1 MGKKY
6 ATLKDVAKLAG
17 TTASTVSYVL
27 SGKEGRYISQD
38 MRQRVMK
45 AVEQTGYVKSSAAS
59 SLKGKKRGIIAVL
72 VPQFSNQYFTRMILA
87 IEAEVE
93 KEEYILTI
101 CNTFDDP
108 KRENNIINRMLQ
120 HRVDGYILIPTV
132 QGYENTRKLRKMDV
146 PMVITDRPL
155 ETETDYDFVT
165 TDNYACGRLAAD
177 YLIENGHRHI
187 VYVDWNSG
195 IHDLERRRTAF
206 LDAVREAGIRE
217 EEVLIVSGDFSEE
230 TGYELTKQALET
242 RKDVTAVF
250 FGYNIQAKGG
260 VGYLKERGLLPGRD
274 ISVILIGSPE
284 WAVAGEN
291 DFAHICQQEYEQGK
305 LSAQLLLKSVNETK
319 QKQKQKIRL
328 EPSLYRGSSVVD
340 LRSKH
345 GVIT

>member
-27 SGKEGRYISQD
+27 SGKEGRYISED
-38 MRQRVMK
+38 MRKRVMQ
-45 AVEQTGYVKSSAAS
+45 AVEETGYVKSSAAS

-108 KRENNIINRMLQ
+108 KREDKIINRMLQ

-132 QGYENTRKLRKMDV
+132 RGSENTRKLRKMDV

-155 ETETDYDFVT
+155 ETEEEYDYVT
-165 TDNYACGRLAAD
+165 TDNYQCGRLAAE

-187 VYVDWNSG
+187 AYIDWDSG
-195 IHDLERRRTAF
+195 IRDLERRRDAF
-206 LDAVREAGIRE
+206 LDAAKDADISE
-217 EEVLIVSGDFSEE
+217 EEVLIVSGEFSEE
-230 TGYELTKQALET
+230 AGYELTKQALES
-242 RKDVTAVF
+242 RNDVTAIF

-260 VGYLKERGLLPGRD
+260 VRYLKEQGLLPGRD

-284 WAVAGEN
+284 WTVAGQN
-291 DFAHICQQEYEQGK
+291 DFAHICQQEYEQGQ

-319 QKQKQKIRL
+319 QTQKNKIRL
-328 EPSLYRGSSVVD
+328 EPSLYKGSSVAD
-340 LRSKH
+340 LRSVK
-345 GVIT
+345 G

>member
-27 SGKEGRYISQD
+27 SGKEGRYISED
-38 MRQRVMK
+38 MRKRVMQ
-45 AVEQTGYVKSSAAS
+45 AVEETGYVKSSAAS

-108 KRENNIINRMLQ
+108 KREDKIINRMLQ

-132 QGYENTRKLRKMDV
+132 RGSENTRKLRKMDV

-155 ETETDYDFVT
+155 ETEEEYDYVT
-165 TDNYACGRLAAD
+165 TDNYQCGRLAAE
-177 YLIENGHRHI
+177 YLIENGHRRI
-187 VYVDWNSG
+187 AYIDWDSG
-195 IHDLERRRTAF
+195 IRDLERRRDAF
-206 LDAVREAGIRE
+206 LDAAKDADISE
-217 EEVLIVSGDFSEE
+217 EEVLIVSGEFSEE
-230 TGYELTKQALET
+230 AGYELTKQALES
-242 RKDVTAVF
+242 RNDVTAIF

-260 VGYLKERGLLPGRD
+260 VRYLKEQGLLPGRD

-284 WAVAGEN
+284 WTVAGQN
-291 DFAHICQQEYEQGK
+291 DFAHICQQEYEQGQ

-319 QKQKQKIRL
+319 QTQKKKIRL
-328 EPSLYRGSSVVD
+328 EPSLYKGSSVAD
-340 LRSKH
+340 LRSVK
-345 GVIT
+345 G

>member
-38 MRQRVMK
+38 MRRRVMQ
-45 AVEQTGYVKSSAAS
+45 AVEETGYVKSSAAS

-87 IEAEVE
+87 IEAEAE

-108 KRENNIINRMLQ
+108 KREDTIINRMLQ

-132 QGYENTRKLRKMDV
+132 GGGANTRKLRKMDV

-155 ETETDYDFVT
+155 ETEEDYDYVT
-165 TDNYACGRLAAD
+165 TDNYSCGRLAAE

-187 VYVDWNSG
+187 AYIDWDSG
-195 IHDLERRRTAF
+195 IYDLERRREAF
-206 LDAVREAGIRE
+206 LDTAKNAGIDE
-217 EEVLIVSGDFSEE
+217 SELLIVSGEFSEE
-230 TGYELTKQALET
+230 AGYELTKQALES
-242 RKDVTAVF
+242 RNDVTALF

-284 WAVAGEN
+284 WAVAGQN
-291 DFAHICQQEYEQGK
+291 DFAHICQQEYEQGR
-305 LSAQLLLKSVNETK
+305 LSAQILLKSVNETK
-319 QKQKQKIRL
+319 QLEKRKIRL
-328 EPSLYRGSSVVD
+328 EPSLYKGSSVVN
-340 LRSKH
+340 LQSIK
-345 GVIT
+345 G

>member
-27 SGKEGRYISQD
+27 SGKEGRYISED
-38 MRQRVMK
+38 MRKRVMQ
-45 AVEQTGYVKSSAAS
+45 AVEETGYVKSSAAS

-108 KRENNIINRMLQ
+108 KREDKIINRMLQ

-132 QGYENTRKLRKMDV
+132 RGSENTRKLRKMDV

-155 ETETDYDFVT
+155 ETEEEYDYVT
-165 TDNYACGRLAAD
+165 TDNYQCGRLAAE
-177 YLIENGHRHI
+177 YLIENGHRRI
-187 VYVDWNSG
+187 AYIDWDSG
-195 IHDLERRRTAF
+195 IRDLERRRDAF
-206 LDAVREAGIRE
+206 LDAAKDADISE
-217 EEVLIVSGDFSEE
+217 EEVLIVSGEFSEE
-230 TGYELTKQALET
+230 AGYELTKQALES
-242 RKDVTAVF
+242 RNDVTAIF

-260 VGYLKERGLLPGRD
+260 VRYLKEQGLLPGRD

-284 WAVAGEN
+284 WTVAGQN
-291 DFAHICQQEYEQGK
+291 DFAHICQQEYEQGQ

-319 QKQKQKIRL
+319 QTQKNKIRL
-328 EPSLYRGSSVVD
+328 EPSLYKGSSVAD
-340 LRSKH
+340 LRSVK
-345 GVIT
+345 G